1 VQGHHI
7 LLGKPFHHLV
17 VVLGHRLPSLC
28 VSIESSF
35 SPSQKNVP
43 SPKTLHLP
51 NQLPVSNLFC
61 INNVFSYS
69 PFSIAIVKYPALIN
83 FTDFLN
89 LEVPQQIE
97 ICSCCCCPLILFQ
110 KLREFDE
117 KIIKKIGRRI
127 I

>member
-1 VQGHHI
+1 VCFHRII
-7 LLGKPFHHLV
+7 LF
-17 VVLGHRLPSLC
+17 
-28 VSIESSF
+28 SITKKT
-35 SPSQKNVP
+35 SQAQ
-43 SPKTLHLP
+43 KTLHLP

-89 LEVPQQIE
+89 LEVPQQIK